1 VAGSRPQS
9 AIGVLP
15 SVRTGVREI
24 SVKQATADG
33 YFPALTG
40 LRFVLAAWVMLH
52 HISGKGMMIESW
64 ANSLPGAAASL
75 VRGGYLAVQSFF
87 ILSGFVLAKT
97 YANRN
102 WTANDLRKYAAAR
115 IGRIYPV
122 YLLSLVV
129 VAPFIV
135 KAMLAPTRTGA
146 EKASLLFN
154 YAFVFQGWTGS
165 LGVGWNTPAWSL
177 SCEFFFYLCFPAIL
191 IGLRRAGRLT
201 VAGILAASLVVPVL
215 LAHSDVPWT
224 WKPIHHLSDFAAGVA
239 AARLFDFVRPGA
251 TRRGHWLYLPAIALG
266 ALLIVFPQLMDG
278 TYGDLN
284 TGLRPL
290 NVAAL
295 IGFALTGGSLASA
308 LSGRVVEYLGKISYS
323 MYILHVPILWWYGDW
338 AVHHMSGFLAALFYL
353 ILVTLAAA
361 LAFEY
366 VEAPANRWIRNV
378 VTRKATPRPQTALAS
393 AA

>member
-9 AIGVLP
+9 VIGVRF
-15 SVRTGVREI
+15 SAHTGVREI
-24 SVKQATADG
+24 SAKNKPVDG

-52 HISGKGMMIESW
+52 HISGKGMMLESW
-64 ANSLPGAAASL
+64 ANSLPGSAASL
-75 VRGGYLAVQSFF
+75 LRGGYLAVQSFF

-102 WTANDLRKYAAAR
+102 WTKDDLRKYAAAR

-122 YLLSLVV
+122 YLLSLAV
-129 VAPFIV
+129 VAPFIL

-146 EKASLLFN
+146 EKAGLLFN
-154 YAFVFQGWTGS
+154 YAFVLQGWTGS

-191 IGLRRAGRLT
+191 IGLRRAGRLA
-201 VAGILAASLVVPVL
+201 VAGIFAASLVVPVL
-215 LAHSDVPWT
+215 LAHSSVPWT

-239 AARLFDFVRPGA
+239 AARLFDFLRPGA
-251 TRRGHWLYLPAIALG
+251 TRRGHWFYLPAIVLG
-266 ALLIVFPQLMDG
+266 ALLIVFPQVMDG

-295 IGFALTGGSLASA
+295 IGLALTGGSLATA

-323 MYILHVPILWWYGDW
+323 MYILHIPILWWYGDW
-338 AVHHMSGFLAALFYL
+338 SVRHMSGLEAAIVYL
-353 ILVTLAAA
+353 VLVTVAAA
-361 LAFEY
+361 LAFEL
-366 VEAPANRWIRNV
+366 VEAPANRWVRNA
-378 VTRKATPRPQTALAS
+378 VTRKPLPKPRTALAS

>member
-9 AIGVLP
+9 VIGVPP
-15 SVRTGVREI
+15 SARTGVREI
-24 SVKQATADG
+24 PIKNKAAEG

-52 HISGKGMMIESW
+52 HISGKGMLIESW
-64 ANSLPGAAASL
+64 ANALPTAAASL

-97 YANRN
+97 YANRS
-102 WTANDLRKYAAAR
+102 WSRDDLRKYAAAR

-122 YLLSLVV
+122 YLLSLAV
-129 VAPFIV
+129 VAPFILQ
-135 KAMLAPTRTGA
+135 AMLAPTRTGA
-146 EKASLLFN
+146 EKGSLLLN
-154 YAFVFQGWTGS
+154 YAFVLQGWTGS

-191 IGLRRAGRLT
+191 IGLRRAGRLA
-201 VAGILAASLVVPVL
+201 VVGIFAASLVLPVL
-215 LAHSDVPWT
+215 LAHSSVPWT
-224 WKPIHHLSDFAAGVA
+224 WKPIHHLSDFAAGVI
-239 AARLFDFVRPGA
+239 AARLFDFLRPRA
-251 TRRGHWLYLPAIALG
+251 ARRGHWLYLPAIALG
-266 ALLIVFPQLMDG
+266 ALLIVFPQIMDG

-295 IGFALTGGSLASA
+295 IGFALTGGSLATA
-308 LSGRVVEYLGKISYS
+308 LSGRVLEYLGKISYS
-323 MYILHVPILWWYGDW
+323 MYILHIPILWWYGDW
-338 AVHHMSGFLAALFYL
+338 AVHHLPGLLGALAYL
-353 ILVTLAAA
+353 ALVTIAAA
-361 LAFEY
+361 IAFEY
-366 VEAPANRWIRNV
+366 VEVPANRWVRNA
-378 VTRKATPRPQTALAS
+378 VTRKALPKRQTVLAS